1 MTEGADPVWVMNKLT
16 RNSMVTNIVGT
27 QVTYHPYTKFH
38 KLSTDTLTIGLD
50 KFLRMPILVQNDY
63 NQWKYTPIGEVYKF
77 FPARLEHDTEEDYDD
92 KVNDYLEKLMIAF
105 RSPRSSGGRK
115 SGKSN
120 KSKYLRTK
128 LKRTR
133 SKKINK
139 RIKKR
144 SCKRRR

>member
-1 MTEGADPVWVMNKLT
+1 MTEGADPVWVMNKLI
-16 RNSMVTNIVGT
+16 NSSMVTNIVGT
-27 QVTYHPYTKFH
+27 KVTYHPYNKFNQ
-38 KLSTDTLTIGLD
+38 LSTTTTTSELD
-50 KFLRMPILVQNDY
+50 DFLRMKIRVQNKY
-63 NQWKYTPIGEVYKF
+63 NHWKDTPIGEVYNF
-77 FPARLEHDTEEDYDD
+77 FPERLDHDTEDDYNE

>member
-1 MTEGADPVWVMNKLT
+1 MTEGADPDWVMNKLI
-16 RNSMVTNIVGT
+16 RDSMVSNIVGT
-27 QVTYHPYTKFH
+27 RVTYHPYNKFNEP
-38 KLSTDTLTIGLD
+38 SDTTMTIELND
-50 KFLRMPILVQNDY
+50 FLRMPIMVQNEY
-63 NQWKYTPIGEVYKF
+63 NQWKKTPIGEVYKF
-77 FPARLEHDTEEDYDD
+77 FPARLEHDTEEDYND

-105 RSPRSSGGRK
+105 RSRSSGGRK

>member
-1 MTEGADPVWVMNKLT
+1 
-16 RNSMVTNIVGT
+16 MVTNIVGT
-27 QVTYHPYTKFH
+27 NVTYHPYNKFNE
-38 KLSTDTLTIGLD
+38 LSGETRTSELD
-50 KFLRMPILVQNDY
+50 DFLKMKILVQNDY
-63 NQWKYTPIGEVYKF
+63 NEWKKTPIGEVYKF
-77 FPARLEHDTEEDYDD
+77 FPARLEDDTEDVYNE
-92 KVNDYLEKLMIAF
+92 KVEEYLKKLMIEF
-105 RSPRSSGGRK
+105 RSFRSFRSRPSGGRK